1 MNISNLSELI
11 HANILNEGSILSV
24 AGFALNLN
32 ELKSEFAF
40 FSNDEKE
47 ILQAIEKGAFA
58 IISEYEFFIKD
69 KEIYYL
75 KVENLEISLMK
86 LLRFLCE
93 EKECKFLSLKSYE
106 LSLCKAFSLNVLKG
120 NIFIDFDVLIKAKKG
135 EIFCFNDENY
145 LLKICANTE
154 ILKEVNFTLLSRS
167 SFFFTTLV
175 CDNLYFKNLNLPF
188 VYAQV
193 FAKIITYLKEKNI
206 KINFDFNKIDD
217 FKIYF
222 IDEKFEICEFGTS
235 VKAFIVVN
243 NQNTFDYW
251 NENFKH
257 AKGFKTAVKN
267 SLFCDFSYS
276 KLSDLKNLKDFKYCL
291 ILENHED
298 FEQEFESKSNQLPSL
313 F

>member
-11 HANILNEGSILSV
+11 HANIFNEGSILSV

-47 ILQAIEKGAFA
+47 IAQAIDKGAFA
-58 IISEYEFFIKD
+58 IISEYEFFIED

-75 KVENLEISLMK
+75 KVENLEIALMK

-106 LSLCKAFSLNVLKG
+106 LSICKAFSLNVLKG
-120 NIFIDFDVLIKAKKG
+120 NVFIDFDALIKAKKG

-145 LLKICANTE
+145 LLKICANIE

-188 VYAQV
+188 VYAQI
-193 FAKIITYLKEKNI
+193 FAKIMTYLKEKNI
-206 KINFDFNKIDD
+206 KISFDFNKIDD

-235 VKAFIVVN
+235 TKAFIVVN

-257 AKGFKTAVKN
+257 TKGFKTAVKN
-267 SLFCDFSYS
+267 SLFCDFSYD

-291 ILENHED
+291 ILENHAD
-298 FEQEFESKSNQLPSL
+298 FEQEFENQSNQLPSL